1 MKNAGNWNDK
11 ISLFL
16 PVDFYIF
23 IYTIF
28 ILFVMALTPL
38 KYFIFLNKFSTV
50 SLQRLGIN
58 YYCKGPGLK
67 PHQQHFFLPFLY
79 LSLIETHRCD

>member
-11 ISLFL
+11 ISIFL

-50 SLQRLGIN
+50 SLQRLDIN

-67 PHQQHFFLPFLY
+67 PHQQHFFY
-79 LSLIETHRCD
+79 LFFI